1 MSIRQIVAILLLF
14 GMVPTVLIESGVG
27 LVQCRGGELRALTSE
42 KEALEL
48 RLQLIQSAEQSIDLV
63 SFQFRDDRT
72 GGQVLVHLIDA
83 ASRGVCVRVMVDGHW
98 GSNSL
103 PKPLMDYLI
112 RCGIQ
117 FRERP
122 VDVRYQLELGRPR
135 LHDKLLH
142 IDQKHLIIGGRNI
155 EQDYFGIG
163 ERIYIDED
171 FYAYGV
177 CHASIADYIQRR
189 WNECVTAQPRLYGEE
204 AKRMLKKQA
213 HTEWNNMP
221 REQAFCEIENWLAEC
236 REQPLAACDT
246 SRCGTDEYPS
256 LPIECEQVQFLH
268 DVVGGKKNAPCAI
281 TSKIHQV
288 LERSKCS
295 IDLCTPYCVITPQLK
310 RILIA
315 ARDRGVQVRILTN
328 SLESTDQVVA
338 HAAFANERRW
348 LLRHGVQ
355 VYEFQGCSTL
365 HAKLILVDGKTSV
378 IGSHNLD
385 YLSERRN
392 SEVALLVNDDP
403 LGDVIREIYQSL
415 LRQSN
420 ALKLGE
426 LLRYEAKEQSVD
438 RDDLRSFRRLRFAAP
453 FIQKYL

>member
-171 FYAYGV
+171 FYAHGV

-204 AKRMLKKQA
+204 AKRMLKKQV

-403 LGDVIREIYQSL
+403 FGDVIREIYQSL

-426 LLRYEAKEQSVD
+426 LLRYEAKEKSVD